1 MLLNALKWTGQSQCT
16 PKTSFL
22 IKECRVLSEQDARQ
36 TWEAKDLEVEGKTKQ
51 NKNNRPTSRGFQE
64 AGQSNRHS
72 TGSKVYG
79 LGEQVAISTVRWQ
92 GGGGGAVA
100 TAGRQR
106 KAKQEPRSMQSPN
119 QGSLSGI
126 SRVLATCLG
135 SQAGQRL
142 KRETGGGG

>member
-1 MLLNALKWTGQSQCT
+1 M
-16 PKTSFL
+16 
-22 IKECRVLSEQDARQ
+22 
-36 TWEAKDLEVEGKTKQ
+36 
-51 NKNNRPTSRGFQE
+51 
-64 AGQSNRHS
+64 
-72 TGSKVYG
+72 YG

-92 GGGGGAVA
+92 GGGGAVA

-106 KAKQEPRSMQSPN
+106 KAKQELRSMQSPN
-119 QGSLSGI
+119 QGSLAGI